1 MPKKSFYKILTD
13 DELFVLLK
21 NDKNAENEFYKRYKI
36 KVKSFL
42 RNYKLNALEREDL
55 IQEGMIGLFHAI
67 ETFDKKKGFKFST
80 YSNTCIRN
88 RIYNALDYLWQ
99 HKKKIDNE
107 KDIEEIVSNND
118 PESDSIQ
125 TELSENLETAVANL
139 TDLEQKVLDRY
150 LNNKSYKVIAGELEI
165 TSKKV
170 DNILMKV
177 KSKLA
182 KYLNETLS
190 YDQRTAKKPKKI
202 KFQKP

>member
-13 DELFVLLK
+13 DELFALLK
-21 NDKNAENEFYKRYKI
+21 NDRNAENEFYKRYKI
-36 KVKSFL
+36 KVKGFL
-42 RNYKLNALEREDL
+42 RHYKLNALEREDL

-88 RIYNALDYLWQ
+88 RIYNALDSLWQ

-107 KDIEEIVSNND
+107 RDIEDIVSNND
-118 PESDSIQ
+118 PESDSIK
-125 TELSENLETAVANL
+125 TELSQNLENAIANL
-139 TDLEQKVLDRY
+139 SELEQKVLERY
-150 LNNKSYKVIAGELEI
+150 LNNKTYKTIALELEI

-182 KYLNETLS
+182 KYLNDSSS
-190 YDQRTAKKPKKI
+190 YDQRRVLY
-202 KFQKP
+202 